1 MSKTKAA
8 SKEKKSSSLSKDESH
23 NLTPYEIY
31 ESTDKKP
38 GDLIIKDKKNI
49 IEKLGKYNFLGNVFM
64 LVPNEKIIN
73 TEIDDNNRRIK
84 GAELMESFRK
94 CRKCGSRN
102 IQSVPFQMAAADEAI
117 PLKNTCLK
125 CGFMEIER

>member
-1 MSKTKAA
+1 MGKKRSP
-8 SKEKKSSSLSKDESH
+8 SVNEKKETSSSF
-23 NLTPYEIY
+23 LTPYEIY

-38 GDLIIKDKKNI
+38 GDLLISKKEDRDRI
-49 IEKLGKYNFLGNVFM
+49 TEKLGKYNFLGNVFM
-64 LVPNEKIIN
+64 LTPNEKIIN

-102 IQSVPFQMAAADEAI
+102 IQSVPFQIAAADEAI
-117 PLKNTCLK
+117 PLKNTCLR